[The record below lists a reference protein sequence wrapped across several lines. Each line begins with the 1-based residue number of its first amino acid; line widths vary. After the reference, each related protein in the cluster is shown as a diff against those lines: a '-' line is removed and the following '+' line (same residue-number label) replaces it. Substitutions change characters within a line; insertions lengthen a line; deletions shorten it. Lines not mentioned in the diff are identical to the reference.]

1 MKPMVVCKHRV
12 EVEGEI
18 FCQKHKKFIKHPY
31 QCSKE
36 ECKDCSF
43 PALAMITIPVGRC
56 DECPFHYTH
65 YTRGAGCA
73 DDYFC
78 EAAGGRRIARYI
90 EYTDEIPPVPDW
102 CPYFIKE
109 AEEFMEEINT

>member
-1 MKPMVVCKHRV
+1 MKPMVVCRHRV
-12 EVEGEI
+12 EIDGEI
-18 FCQKHKKFIKHPY
+18 FCQKYEKFIKQPY
-31 QCSKE
+31 QCSKG

-43 PALAMITIPVGRC
+43 PTLAIITIRVGRC
-56 DECPFHYTH
+56 DECPFHYTD

-78 EAAGGRRIARYI
+78 EAAGGRKIAYYV
-90 EYTDEIPPVPDW
+90 EYPSEIPPVPEW

-109 AEEFMEEINT
+109 AKE